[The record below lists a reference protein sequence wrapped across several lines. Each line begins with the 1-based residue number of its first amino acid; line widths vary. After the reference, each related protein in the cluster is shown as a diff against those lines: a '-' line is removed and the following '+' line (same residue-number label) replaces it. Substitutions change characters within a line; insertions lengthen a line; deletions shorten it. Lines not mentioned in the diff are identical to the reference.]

1 MELDS
6 EMLCEIAEL
15 NIAKENVFKL
25 QQDKKY
31 GR

>member
-1 MELDS
+1 MDHKS
-6 EMLCEIAEL
+6 EMLDEIAGL

-25 QQDKKY
+25 KQDEKF